1 MEQRHEEKVN
11 YKTSTSIKLKNLKLS
26 RLKKNYASAFS
37 RNEDYALINRPEV
50 ELEYNNE
57 QYTIGCRGVMYSFLK
72 FLDNG
77 WDKQTHENAMVV
89 IGLHEVLND
98 FLEEYKMK
106 SVLCWVD
113 QDNRIVGIAE
123 RMDSYTNIEGVYA
136 YIEEKLWSGAG
147 RVERQSFI
155 QGGIPHFRVANG
167 NMNLEIVVN
176 KPYVIVRGRYDV
188 GEGYVQ
194 VVKPKKFRGSID
206 TIRAKDFYGAIDA
219 AIEKL
224 IDVDKNMIW
233 NDTQVRAV
241 CDTSNMMA
249 KEVDTLEWNWFCW
262 ITGERVN

>member
-1 MEQRHEEKVN
+1 
-11 YKTSTSIKLKNLKLS
+11 
-26 RLKKNYASAFS
+26 
-37 RNEDYALINRPEV
+37 
-50 ELEYNNE
+50 
-57 QYTIGCRGVMYSFLK
+57 
-72 FLDNG
+72 
-77 WDKQTHENAMVV
+77 MVV

-113 QDNRIVGIAE
+113 QDKRIVGIAE

-147 RVERQSFI
+147 RVERQSFL

-206 TIRAKDFYGAIDA
+206 TIRAKELYGAIDA

-233 NDTQVRAV
+233 NDNQVRAV

>member
-1 MEQRHEEKVN
+1 MEQRHEKKV
-11 YKTSTSIKLKNLKLS
+11 IKLKNLKLS
-26 RLKKNYASAFS
+26 RLKKIYASAFS
-37 RNEDYALINRPEV
+37 RNENYALLNKPEV

-72 FLDNG
+72 YLDTD

-106 SVLCWVD
+106 SVLCWVN

-123 RMDSYTNIEGVYA
+123 RMDYLIEHTNIEGVYA
-136 YIEEKLWSGAG
+136 YIENKLWSGAG
-147 RVERQSFI
+147 RTVRQSFL
-155 QGGIPHFRVANG
+155 QGGLPHFRVTNG
-167 NMNLEIVVN
+167 NMNLEIVLN
-176 KPYVIVRGRYDV
+176 EPHVIVRGRYDV

-194 VVKPKKFRGSID
+194 VVKPKKFKGSID
-206 TIRAKDFYGAIDA
+206 TIRAKELYGAIDA

-224 IDVDKNMIW
+224 IHVDKNMIW

-241 CDTSNMMA
+241 CDTSNMKT

-262 ITGERVN
+262 ITGERIN